1 MASKSKWV
9 TTKLVFGNR
18 FRRIG
23 HRREF
28 SRKLIFASVTNS
40 PSCVNVYRLITSWT
54 LTMALCLLS
63 CTSSQPPARP
73 QASTAKKQTSP
84 VSATDM
90 SRILKLRGILR
101 DHKGNQLTGVVGV
114 LFAIYEQENGGA
126 PLWQEVQNV
135 RADDRGRFLAL
146 VGTTKSDGIDSE
158 IFNAQTTCWLGM
170 RMLLPGEIEQPRM
183 RVVNSP
189 EGLIAERTTELV
201 FPQPSNDPQGTPDAQ
216 SSAGETSAQDSSQPP
231 PPKRSLGDRRRMR
244 SHPTS

>member
-1 MASKSKWV
+1 MASKTIWV
-9 TTKLVFGNR
+9 TTKLVFGSR

-28 SRKLIFASVTNS
+28 SRKLIFAPVMNS
-40 PSCVNVYRLITSWT
+40 LNCVNVHGLIASCT
-54 LTMALCLLS
+54 LLIALCLLS
-63 CTSSQPPARP
+63 CTSSQSPARP
-73 QASTAKKQTSP
+73 QASTADKQTSP
-84 VSATDM
+84 VSATDV

-101 DHKGNQLTGVVGV
+101 DHEGKHLSGVVGV

-146 VGTTKSDGIDSE
+146 VGETKSDGIDSE
-158 IFNAQTTCWLGM
+158 IVGPQTTCWLGM
-170 RMLLPGEIEQPRM
+170 QMLLPGEIEQPRM

-189 EGLIAERTTELV
+189 EELIAERATELV
-201 FPQPSNDPQGTPDAQ
+201 IPQPSNDSQGAPEAQ
-216 SSAGETSAQDSSQPP
+216 SSTGETSAPDSSQPP